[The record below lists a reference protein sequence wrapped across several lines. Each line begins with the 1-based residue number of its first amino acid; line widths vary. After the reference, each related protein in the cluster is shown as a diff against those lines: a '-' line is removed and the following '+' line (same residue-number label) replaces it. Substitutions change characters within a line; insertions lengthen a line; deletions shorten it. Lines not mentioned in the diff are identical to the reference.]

1 MNYIKKIILIL
12 FINLIFAITG
22 DELINQME
30 NKPTPSN
37 YKSNM
42 TMTLTNKKGKVRI
55 SKIHSI
61 IKDNGKKQIVWFL
74 SPADDKGIAFLKIE
88 HENDYDQMQIWLPA
102 FKKIKRI
109 SSKKRS
115 DSFMGSD
122 MSYEDMSTRK
132 KMDYNF
138 NISKSEKY
146 NNINCYILES
156 IPKKN
161 INSEYSK
168 HYTWIDSSLLIPLKE
183 ISYDKNEKILK
194 EKEFNYKQINS
205 FHILNKII
213 VKNIQNNHST
223 KLIFDEIEL
232 NIKIKDDLFHER
244 HLKRIP
250 QL

>member
-1 MNYIKKIILIL
+1 MLREPSNITHKLPIRDFCIPEWRNDKIIPNGNYYADWTADEL
-12 FINLIFAITG
+12 FIIFF
-22 DELINQME
+22 DE
-30 NKPTPSN
+30 
-37 YKSNM
+37 
-42 TMTLTNKKGKVRI
+42 
-55 SKIHSI
+55 
-61 IKDNGKKQIVWFL
+61 D
-74 SPADDKGIAFLKIE
+74 
-88 HENDYDQMQIWLPA
+88 
-102 FKKIKRI
+102 
-109 SSKKRS
+109 
-115 DSFMGSD
+115 
-122 MSYEDMSTRK
+122 
-132 KMDYNF
+132 
-138 NISKSEKY
+138 